1 MVNRPE
7 SPRRVRRGA
16 RVLRALLELPEVQ
29 QAQRALGAEIQPERV
44 RPADVCDR
52 LERVAGADGG

>member
-1 MVNRPE
+1 
-7 SPRRVRRGA
+7 
-16 RVLRALLELPEVQ
+16 VLRALLELPEVQ

-52 LERVAGADGG
+52 LERVAGGDGG